1 MVPKLRSFLAGW
13 LFAPC
18 SFHSYCLNRMDACLS
33 VNQMVYHDKD
43 DNVRIS
49 GHAEVVRL
57 FRRSCIKASSLT
69 DPEPNWL
76 GRPW

>member
-1 MVPKLRSFLAGW
+1 
-13 LFAPC
+13 
-18 SFHSYCLNRMDACLS
+18 MDACLS

-69 DPEPNWL
+69 EPESEGL